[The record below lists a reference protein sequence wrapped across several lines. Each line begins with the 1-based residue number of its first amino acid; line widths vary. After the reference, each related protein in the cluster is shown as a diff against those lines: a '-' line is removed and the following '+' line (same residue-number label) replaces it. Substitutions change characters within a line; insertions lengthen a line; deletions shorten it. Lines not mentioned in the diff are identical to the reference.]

1 MATKHLYRVAYRRT
15 DWRPDTSLQYR
26 YYFNAATARS
36 FINNKLL
43 GGDRFDLAPIT
54 EIRLDRVPRGDVW
67 ELVAQFDDGESWCPV
82 SIEGG

>member
-26 YYFNAATARS
+26 YYLSIDTARS
-36 FINNKLL
+36 FIDDKLL
-43 GGDRFDLAPIT
+43 ACDRFDLAPIA
-54 EIRLDRVPRGDVW
+54 EIRVDRVPRGDVW
-67 ELVAQFDDGESWCPV
+67 DHVARFDGESWCPV